1 MAGGGPRLLTEGRG
15 LCRGGRSGLRPSLD
29 PPLWVSAPD
38 LCCLVPNPG
47 LSRNLGPE
55 LALAVG
61 SELSEREPGS
71 GGFLERFPKNSVCPG
86 FLGRA
91 LGSGCENLRGCPWLS
106 GLVNLLGSRLT
117 SGSED
122 VLGRLPSSGWG
133 GFLESALNSD
143 CLGLLGN
150 TQTSGSEDVL
160 VRSPNSGC
168 RGFLGRSFG

>member
-15 LCRGGRSGLRPSLD
+15 LRRGGRPGLRPSLD

-38 LCCLVPNPG
+38 LCCLTPNPE
-47 LSRNLGPE
+47 LSGNLGLE
-55 LALAVG
+55 LTMAVG

-71 GGFLERFPKNSVCPG
+71 GGFLERFPKNSICPG

-91 LGSGCENLRGCPWLS
+91 LASGCENLRGCSWPS
-106 GLVNLLGSRLT
+106 GLVNLGSRLT

-122 VLGRLPSSGWG
+122 VLGRLPSSGWE

-160 VRSPNSGC
+160 VRSPNSDC